1 MDNLSGMPEFM
12 VDVNLHSPHSDE
24 FLKLIPSQRTV
35 VNDMMFEGKITSY
48 CVSVDRSKLW
58 ITIVARDEEDVL
70 EQLSKFPLI
79 HFMDCEIA
87 PLLFYNST
95 YQTFSQISLN

>member
-1 MDNLSGMPEFM
+1 MPEFM
-12 VDVNLHSPHSDE
+12 VDINLHSPHSDE
-24 FLKLIPSQRTV
+24 FLKLIPSQRSV
-35 VNDMMFEGKITSY
+35 VNEMMFEGKITSY

-58 ITIVARDEEDVL
+58 ITIVAKDEEDVI

-79 HFMDCEIA
+79 NFMDCEIA